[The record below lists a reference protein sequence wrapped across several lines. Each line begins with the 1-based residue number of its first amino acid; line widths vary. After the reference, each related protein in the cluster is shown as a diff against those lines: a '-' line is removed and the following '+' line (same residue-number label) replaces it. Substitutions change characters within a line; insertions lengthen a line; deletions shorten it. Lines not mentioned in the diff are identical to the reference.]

1 MLHLSFSLCSYHIL
15 PGVYECKAINE
26 NGDDSIYIKI
36 SVYGPP
42 FINVKPRDTVGI
54 TGSDILVPCEATSE
68 PVPVITWYRNERA
81 LTSDDADKYEFTEE
95 GLKIKRAQAV
105 DGGSFL
111 CQVKIS
117 NLSHL
122 LSLVI
127 RFTYRVRNFR
137 GRVSNFNQSEARK
150 QCVLASDWLKF
161 VTLPRKFRTLFFQ
174 LLQTCIDLLFKR
186 HSKLFSRTILSCN
199 HVTHN

>member
-1 MLHLSFSLCSYHIL
+1 M
-15 PGVYECKAINE
+15 YECKAINE

-81 LTSDDADKYEFTEE
+81 LTSDDADKYEFTKE

-111 CQVKIS
+111 CQVGMS
-117 NLSHL
+117 NLSL
-122 LSLVI
+122 PLSL
-127 RFTYRVRNFR
+127 
-137 GRVSNFNQSEARK
+137 SM
-150 QCVLASDWLKF
+150 
-161 VTLPRKFRTLFFQ
+161 
-174 LLQTCIDLLFKR
+174 
-186 HSKLFSRTILSCN
+186 HS
-199 HVTHN
+199 